1 MRQLFAAANEQE
13 STTYHVTVH
22 GDVSGALKSLSL
34 SRADF
39 FTVILLDALQ
49 PDEALLAL
57 MKFEIP
63 IVMLLSEG
71 DGPAVIRNCIRR
83 GAAPFLMTGID
94 TDLLLAVLHERVAQ
108 ALDSV
113 RPLDGAVLLD

>member
-1 MRQLFAAANEQE
+1 MQLFAAANEQE
-13 STTYHVTVH
+13 SITYHVTVH

-83 GAAPFLMTGID
+83 GADAASRRLWS
-94 TDLLLAVLHERVAQ
+94 TDGTHTVAFVG
-108 ALDSV
+108 LDAAQCQRLVDQLETQSFM
-113 RPLDGAVLLD
+113 